1 MFFGGIA
8 FNTVVNCPLQ
18 NSSKQFQTALRT
30 VTELA
35 SMLLQLL
42 LCQLKNWPS
51 TKSSIIGKTCLCDRL
66 VQKVKMDRDKVHYC
80 KKSENSFNHSSVL
93 IPLFIRIM
101 QNQLLILK
109 IC

>member
-1 MFFGGIA
+1 MARRRWKKHAYLFVNIITFFGGTA

-35 SMLLQLL
+35 SMLLQM

-80 KKSENSFNHSSVL
+80 KKSKAHFLS
-93 IPLFIRIM
+93 
-101 QNQLLILK
+101 Q
-109 IC
+109 